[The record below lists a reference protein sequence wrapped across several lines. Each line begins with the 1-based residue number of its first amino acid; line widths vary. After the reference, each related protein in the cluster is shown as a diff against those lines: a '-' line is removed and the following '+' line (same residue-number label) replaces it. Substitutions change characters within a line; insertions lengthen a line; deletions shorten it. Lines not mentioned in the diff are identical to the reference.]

1 MVQLVKENRQIPCA
15 VGFGISTPQQA
26 REMAGKSDGVI
37 VGSAIV
43 RLCQE
48 YKEDC
53 VPQVAAYVKEM
64 KDAVRQ

>member
-1 MVQLVKENRQIPCA
+1 
-15 VGFGISTPQQA
+15 
-26 REMAGKSDGVI
+26 MAGKSDGVI

-48 YKEDC
+48 YGEGC
-53 VPQVAAYVKEM
+53 VPRVAAYVKEM